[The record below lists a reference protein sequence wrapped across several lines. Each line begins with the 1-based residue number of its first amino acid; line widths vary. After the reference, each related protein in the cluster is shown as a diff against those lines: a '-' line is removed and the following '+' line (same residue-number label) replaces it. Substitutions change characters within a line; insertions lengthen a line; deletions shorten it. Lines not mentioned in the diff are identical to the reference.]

1 MNRFAKKAVS
11 VGLSLVMAVGFV
23 GTMSGSV
30 MADEEEDT
38 LKVLE
43 EYTKLKDAEA
53 GDALDAFMNN
63 LPEEQRLFIESFAQ
77 FLDDETVPG
86 DISWEV
92 SEDGVLT
99 VSGTGAMKHY
109 TVSEPAPWYAVR
121 DKISKVV
128 VEKGVT
134 RIGSYAFCDLEKV
147 TDLSLPEGLET
158 IGWAAFRECRS
169 LKNLVLPLEVKI
181 IGGGAFQGCES
192 LTSVTVPQNV
202 KALEYAVF
210 KNCRQLKTVTLPAEL
225 EKIGVSAFSG
235 CSELKIMNLPKGLL
249 ELCDNA
255 FANCTKLENLTIPT
269 EIRELPSGLLRECT
283 SLSSVTLPTE
293 MTAIGD
299 EAFAGCKRL
308 SVVLLPKSLTT
319 VGEAAFA
326 DCTVLTG
333 LELPESL
340 ETIGSRAFFGCT
352 KLDSVKLGEKV
363 TAIGDE
369 AFADSGVKSASF
381 AGNAPKLGEK
391 VFGTQ
396 KVTGSYL
403 CSGEGWTEEVV
414 SKLGAHVQLTKHHA
428 EGKEEAIPAKEATCT
443 EDGMLEGKKCS
454 VCGDIL
460 QGQQGVHA
468 LGHEPSAEDPSVCA
482 RCGEKLTVEETESA
496 VTEETVAETTAETT
510 EAAEEPAEP
519 VEETTEA
526 TEETTEAAEETAE
539 AAEETAEAAVEETD
553 EESSEPAEETKPV
566 ETEPDETE
574 PAILKAEPV
583 STTAG
588 GTVTVVLSL
597 ENNPGLVSLSL
608 NLEYDDTLMKLV
620 EVEDLELLSCAVHAE
635 EIKMPYQLN
644 WVNDTLEENIT
655 ASGELVKLTFEIAQ
669 TAPNG
674 EIPLKIVCDSENGD
688 VYNCGLDAVELTVE
702 DIAVAVISSIPGD
715 VNRDGKVDKADAEA
729 LATYLTK
736 KEADID
742 LSAAD
747 VNGDGKVNNLDRA
760 ILTRNLAGWKG
771 YEVLGKQEEE

>member
-11 VGLSLVMAVGFV
+11 VGLSLVLSVGFV
-23 GTMSGSV
+23 GAMSGRV
-30 MADEEEDT
+30 MADEEKDT

-43 EYTKLKDAEA
+43 EYTRLKDAEA

-99 VSGTGAMKHY
+99 ISGTGAMKHY
-109 TVSEPAPWYAVR
+109 TISEPAPWYAVR

-147 TDLSLPEGLET
+147 SDLTLPEGLET

-210 KNCRQLKTVTLPAEL
+210 KNCKQLKTVTLPAEL

-235 CSELKIMNLPKGLL
+235 CSELKVMNLPKGLL
-249 ELCDNA
+249 ELGDNA
-255 FANCTKLENLTIPT
+255 FANCTKLENLTIPAD
-269 EIRELPSGLLRECT
+269 IQELPSGVLRDCAN
-283 SLSSVTLPTE
+283 LISVTLPAE

-308 SVVLLPKSLTT
+308 SMVLLPKSLTT

-326 DCTVLTG
+326 DCTALTG

-340 ETIGSRAFFGCT
+340 QTIGNRAFSGCT

-369 AFADSGVKSASF
+369 AFADSGVKSAAF
-381 AGNAPKLGEK
+381 AGNAPKYGEK

-403 CSGEGWTEEVV
+403 CSGEGWTEEVL
-414 SKLGAHVQLTKHHA
+414 SNLGAHVQLTKHHV
-428 EGKEEAIPAKEATCT
+428 EGKEESIPAKEATCT
-443 EDGMLEGKKCS
+443 EDGMLEGKKCG

-482 RCGEKLTVEETESA
+482 RCGEKLTVEETEPA
-496 VTEETVAETTAETT
+496 VTVETVAETIVETT
-510 EAAEEPAEP
+510 EAAEETTEP
-519 VEETTEA
+519 IEETTEA
-526 TEETTEAAEETAE
+526 TEETAEAVEETTQAAAEETS
-539 AAEETAEAAVEETD
+539 
-553 EESSEPAEETKPV
+553 EESSEPAEETEPV
-566 ETEPDETE
+566 ETEPEETE

-588 GTVTVVLSL
+588 GTVAVVLSL
-597 ENNPGLVSLSL
+597 ENNPGLVSLSV

-620 EVEDLELLSCAVHAE
+620 EVEDLELLSGAAHAE
-635 EIKMPYQLN
+635 EVKMPYQLN
-644 WVNDTLEENIT
+644 WVNDTLEEDIT

-669 TAPNG
+669 NAPNG

-688 VYNCGLDAVELTVE
+688 VYNSTLEAVELTVE
-702 DIAVAVISSIPGD
+702 DAAIVVTSSIPGD
-715 VNRDGKVDKADAEA
+715 TNRDGKVDKADAEA
-729 LATYLTK
+729 LTAYLIK
-736 KEADID
+736 KDTDID
-742 LSAAD
+742 LAAAD

-760 ILTRNLAGWKG
+760 ILTRHLAGWKG

>member
-11 VGLSLVMAVGFV
+11 VGLSLVLSVGFV
-23 GTMSGSV
+23 GAMSGRV

-43 EYTKLKDAEA
+43 EYTRLKDAEA

-77 FLDDETVPG
+77 LMDDETPVG

-99 VSGTGAMKHY
+99 ISGTGAMKHY

-121 DKISKVV
+121 DKIVKVV
-128 VEKGVT
+128 VQKGVT

-147 TDLSLPEGLET
+147 TELSLPEGLET
-158 IGWAAFRECRS
+158 IGWASFRECKS
-169 LKNLVLPLEVKI
+169 LKNLILPLEIKI

-210 KNCRQLKTVTLPAEL
+210 KNCKQLKTVTLPAEL
-225 EKIGVSAFSG
+225 EKIGVSAFNG
-235 CSELKIMNLPKGLL
+235 CSELKVMNIPKGLL

-255 FANCTKLENLTIPT
+255 FANCTKLENLTIPA
-269 EIRELPSGLLRECT
+269 EIRELPSGLLRDCT

-293 MTAIGD
+293 MTIIGD

-326 DCTVLTG
+326 DCTALTG

-340 ETIGSRAFFGCT
+340 ETIGNRAFSGCI
-352 KLDSVKLGEKV
+352 KLDSVKMGEKV
-363 TAIGDE
+363 TTIGDE
-369 AFADSGVKSASF
+369 AFAGSGLKTVSF
-381 AGNAPKLGEK
+381 IGNAPAFGKN
-391 VFGTQ
+391 VFGEQ
-396 KVTGSYL
+396 KISGSYL
-403 CSGEGWTEEVV
+403 CSGEGWTEEVL
-414 SKLGAHVQLTKHHA
+414 SALGEQVQLTKHHV
-428 EGKEEAIPAKEATCT
+428 EGKEEVVPAKEATCT

-454 VCGDIL
+454 VCGDVL

-468 LGHEPSAEDPSVCA
+468 LGHVPSEEDPTVCA
-482 RCGEKLTVEETESA
+482 HCGEKLT
-496 VTEETVAETTAETT
+496 
-510 EAAEEPAEP
+510 AEEPAETAAP
-519 VEETTEA
+519 AEETTAAAEETEATAVVEESAEA
-526 TEETTEAAEETAE
+526 TEETAASMEETTAAEEVT
-539 AAEETAEAAVEETD
+539 EETTVPVEEGENIEVEP
-553 EESSEPAEETKPV
+553 EEPQSAV
-566 ETEPDETE
+566 
-574 PAILKAEPV
+574 LKAEPV
-583 STTAG
+583 SATAG
-588 GTVTVVLSL
+588 SKVTVVLSL
-597 ENNPGLVSLSL
+597 ENNPGLVSLFL

-620 EVEDLELLSCAVHAE
+620 EVEDLELLSGAAHAE
-635 EIKMPYQLN
+635 EIKMPCQLN

-655 ASGELVKLTFEIAQ
+655 ASGGLVKLTFEIAQ

-702 DIAVAVISSIPGD
+702 DIAVTVISSVPGD

-729 LATYLTK
+729 LAAYLIK
-736 KEADID
+736 KETDID
-742 LSAAD
+742 LAAAD
-747 VNGDGKVNNLDRA
+747 VNCDGKVNNLDRA
-760 ILTRNLAGWKG
+760 ILTRHLAGWKG
-771 YEVLGKQEEE
+771 YEVLGNREEK